1 MSWNY
6 ILMCTQAL
14 VNLLDLL
21 VECEHLYSI
30 TIVQYGDQ
38 GNSVAVDG
46 AKNYSPCMIMSNC
59 EVWTAKGWGNKN
71 NIWLF

>member
-1 MSWNY
+1 MSRNY
-6 ILMCTQAL
+6 ILMCTQIL

-21 VECEHLYSI
+21 VECEHLHNI

-38 GNSVAVDG
+38 GDSFAVDG
-46 AKNYSPCMIMSNC
+46 AKNYSSYMIMSNF